1 MGTVTHRRASKNL
14 LYFSSFFFIM
24 IRIFNLISILLLNI
38 YEYNV
43 VFLTIGTILD
53 SKSLELTDLM
63 QLNDLGSWTA
73 VPLSLPL
80 PLPTPILF
88 PKFNYF
94 IFYIFIINVF
104 YDRLIS
110 LNIMS
115 SSFIHVVT
123 YYSIS
128 FLRLSNILLY
138 AYTIFSLPIHPLTD
152 T

>member
-63 QLNDLGSWTA
+63 QLNDLGS
-73 VPLSLPL
+73 
-80 PLPTPILF
+80 
-88 PKFNYF
+88 
-94 IFYIFIINVF
+94 
-104 YDRLIS
+104 
-110 LNIMS
+110 
-115 SSFIHVVT
+115 
-123 YYSIS
+123 
-128 FLRLSNILLY
+128 
-138 AYTIFSLPIHPLTD
+138 
-152 T
+152 